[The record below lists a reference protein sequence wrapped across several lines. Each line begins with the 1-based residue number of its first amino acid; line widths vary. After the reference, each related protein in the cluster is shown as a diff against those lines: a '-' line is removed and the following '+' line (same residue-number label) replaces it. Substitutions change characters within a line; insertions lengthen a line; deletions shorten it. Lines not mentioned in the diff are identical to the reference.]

1 MNRENDVEKCLTIQ
15 IIWGTLK
22 LEHTFSFSK
31 LGVLRK
37 MSENKMELLKLIL
50 ENDNPEQA
58 LLLANAIILD
68 AQKQDEATEVQTAAC
83 L

>member
-1 MNRENDVEKCLTIQ
+1 
-15 IIWGTLK
+15 
-22 LEHTFSFSK
+22 
-31 LGVLRK
+31 

-68 AQKQDEATEVQTAAC
+68 ALRQDEATEVQTAAS

>member
-1 MNRENDVEKCLTIQ
+1 MT
-15 IIWGTLK
+15 
-22 LEHTFSFSK
+22 
-31 LGVLRK
+31 
-37 MSENKMELLKLIL
+37 ENKTELLKLIL

-68 AQKQDEATEVQTAAC
+68 ALRQDEATEEQTAAC